1 MALSGA
7 QPYLDC
13 ALDWTTRTEHIM
25 RSFFLANLLAVLFV
39 LVALYAPLWFL
50 ATHVMPVGVL

>member
-1 MALSGA
+1 
-7 QPYLDC
+7 
-13 ALDWTTRTEHIM
+13 M

-39 LVALYAPLWFL
+39 LVALYAPLAWL